1 MLSVGIAWQMYAITD
16 SALHLGLVGLA
27 QFLPQ
32 LLLTLVVGHVADH
45 YSRRN
50 IVVLSRLVMAGVMA
64 WLALNASAQE
74 ASVIIGPALGGFIYL
89 VGAGTLYT
97 LSAAAFLFAA
107 LLLLGVHTPQQ
118 TLAKTKS
125 TMATLLSGFTFI
137 RKNPVVFGAISL
149 DLFAV
154 LLGGATALLPIV
166 ARDILHTGPWGLG
179 ILRAAPAIGA
189 VLMSLYLAKYPLQ
202 ANVGKIMFISVAVFG
217 ICTIL
222 FGLSSNLWLS
232 LLALALMGAG
242 DMISMVIRNTL
253 IQLETPDDIRGRV
266 SAVNAVFIGTS
277 NQLGEFESGVTAQLL
292 GTPFAI
298 VLGGVGTIAV
308 VYLWIKWFPALAKRN
323 TLEE

>member
-1 MLSVGIAWQMYAITD
+1 MLSVGIAWQMYALTD

-32 LLLTLVVGHVADH
+32 LLLTLVVGHVADR

-50 IVVLSRLVMAGVMA
+50 IVMLSRLVRAGAMA
-64 WLALNASAQE
+64 WLAWESIHEHVSATTIYICACLLGAARAFQTPAASALLPNIVPKALLSQALALNASAQE

-107 LLLLGVHTPQQ
+107 LLLLGIHTPKQ

-125 TMATLLSGFTFI
+125 SMATLLSGFTFI
-137 RKNPVVFGAISL
+137 RKNPVVFGSISL

-189 VLMSLYLAKYPLQ
+189 VLMSLYLAKYPLK
-202 ANVGKIMFISVAVFG
+202 AKVGKIMFISVAVFG
-217 ICTIL
+217 ICTIV
-222 FGLSSNLWLS
+222 FRLSSNLWLS

-266 SAVNAVFIGTS
+266 SAVNSVWG
-277 NQLGEFESGVTAQLL
+277 
-292 GTPFAI
+292 
-298 VLGGVGTIAV
+298 
-308 VYLWIKWFPALAKRN
+308 
-323 TLEE
+323 